1 MLRINKWLNVCV
13 LILFLS
19 SCAGPGL
26 REDSFDQPKSQR
38 LSIFDSRAYTEGYEN
53 KKQYS
58 SLLSLLEKELNEIE
72 KREQQV
78 TSDINLREIITWV
91 DDKEFSDETSETSED
106 SENNLKGMRPAKNEQ
121 QDNIGSLTD
130 ENTIKRSII
139 SKYQLYGA
147 TNPLNNF
154 LREYQIDSTS
164 HTYDLEGKAYVLD
177 CLAEVYARGLVDFKK
192 ASDYNEKALKAC
204 ERINDIGLDSL
215 PVSDFYSGQR
225 HLYYYFYPVIN
236 KNKIDAQSFYCR
248 KDLIS
253 VYPPEF
259 LKEVRHGD
267 LVSLKNRIKER
278 KDYLNQK
285 LGMVDIKGECRDPVN
300 NSISDNDDIFQ
311 GDLQIL
317 KDGFAKMDNQV
328 VYYKNFYLAMKLWDS
343 NKTGRKIDYEH
354 LIKLCEE
361 GLKYEPEQRLKSDFD
376 TKNFFNC
383 FLGIA
388 YLKTGKSKEGLAR
401 LEEFIIG
408 LDEADQAEIKLS
420 KDREAV
426 IDEVVKSEV
435 EKAKARAQAKESAKV
450 FGKILLSVALVALE
464 AYANASVASTS
475 PGGYNSYQS
484 NQLSDLAG
492 RVVEGSFKTCKE
504 NLEKVEARL
513 KVLEEINR
521 KSLQGFV
528 TPTTL
533 KAARYLNKFELVEL
547 YSELGNAYK
556 NTGDVEKAIKY
567 YEEAVSI
574 VEMQRTTISLESQRI
589 SFAETKDRLYKNIVP
604 LLVRNNQPD
613 KAFEYV
619 ERAKSRAFLDVLGG
633 KDIVLNTTQDT
644 EVYNSL
650 MRQKDEIATLLDN
663 QKIGY
668 DQVAAAVDKRSR
680 ALEIVKSLKGKELE
694 FKSMTDVSTISA
706 DEAKALSIDDFSIIE
721 YFITDSALF
730 IFLVDGGRLLVKE
743 YAVESKELFD
753 LIKSFRDAIASSSE
767 AEVKESGNKLYTI
780 LFEPVINEITQKRI
794 YIVPHSWL
802 HYIPFQALYHD
813 DRFIVSEYA
822 VTYSPSATVVKISLT
837 KRKSKNNS
845 ALLLANADLGNPELN
860 LPYAEKEVLSISE
873 YFQDKRVIVGKE
885 ATETL
890 FCELA
895 DKYDILHV
903 ATHANFNVDD
913 PINSPI
919 YLAKD
924 DLNDGNLTALE
935 LYRLH
940 IDASLITLSACET
953 GLSLIS
959 RGDEI
964 IGLIRGA
971 MYAGAKSIVSTLWSV
986 EDESTSYAMDVFY
999 NNFKT
1004 MPLDLALQ
1012 DAQIKTMDKYA
1023 KSYNWAPFV
1032 LTGSYD
1038 PEKVSHVVVDPYIAL
1053 LTDSGTSTTRVYAAN
1068 MLGELAD
1075 ASAVE
1080 PLIATLN
1087 DTDWE
1092 VRQCAVNALKA
1103 IGEPA
1108 IDPLVVVFRGED
1120 ENMQKVAAVVLGE
1133 MGWMPADEAEQ
1144 LKYIKTLIE
1153 DGVEQNITN
1162 ALSKIGEQAIPPLVA
1177 IMKGEYGLQ
1186 DKAVEALKNLGWTPA
1201 DESDQIYY
1209 LIAIQ
1214 DWDELLKKGDTA
1226 VTYLIQTL
1234 NDKQKT
1240 VRISAIEALA
1250 KIGDAKAVEP
1260 LIALLTD
1267 EDYEIRLNV
1276 VMALGLLG
1284 DGRAVEPL
1292 VTIMK
1297 GEGGFI
1303 QDKALEALH
1312 KLGWSPV
1319 DEADQIGY
1327 LIAVQD
1333 WDGLVKKGEPAV
1345 SYLIQALNSANKE
1358 VVIGAAKTLG
1368 EIRDIRAVEPLIDKL
1383 TKADY
1388 EIRSS
1393 AVRALGEIGDA
1404 RAVKPLRELSEKDP
1418 YKQIQEDAKKAL
1430 EKINKNKE

>member
-1 MLRINKWLNVCV
+1 MLRINKWLNVFV

-26 REDSFDQPKSQR
+26 REDSFDQTKSPR
-38 LSIFDSRAYTEGYEN
+38 LSIFDSRAYTEGYES

-58 SLLSLLEKELNEIE
+58 SLLSLLEKELKEIE

-91 DDKEFSDETSETSED
+91 EDKEFSDETSETSED
-106 SENNLKGMRPAKNEQ
+106 SENNLKGMRPVKNEQ
-121 QDNIGSLTD
+121 KDNIDSFTD
-130 ENTIKRSII
+130 ENSIKRSII

-154 LREYQIDSTS
+154 MREHHIDSTS

-177 CLAEVYARGLVDFKK
+177 CLAEVYTRGLVDFKK
-192 ASDYNEKALKAC
+192 ASDYNEKALKVC
-204 ERINDIGLDSL
+204 ERINEVGLDNL

-236 KNKIDAQSFYCR
+236 RNKIDNQSFYCR
-248 KDLIS
+248 KDIIS
-253 VYPPEF
+253 IYPPQF
-259 LKEVRHGD
+259 LKEVRNDD
-267 LVSLKNRIKER
+267 LVRLRNSIGER

-285 LGMVDIKGECRDPVN
+285 LGIGDVKGEDRECAN
-300 NSISDNDDIFQ
+300 NGISDNDDISQ
-311 GDLQIL
+311 SDLKIL
-317 KDGFAKMDNQV
+317 QDGFDKMDNQAD
-328 VYYKNFYLAMKLWDS
+328 YYRNFYLAMKLWDS
-343 NKTGRKIDYEH
+343 HKTGRKIDYEH
-354 LIKLCEE
+354 LIKICEE

-383 FLGIA
+383 FLGVA
-388 YLKTGKSKEGLAR
+388 YLKTGRNKEGLVK
-401 LEEFIIG
+401 LETFLSG

-435 EKAKARAQAKESAKV
+435 EKAKARAQAKEGAKV

-464 AYANASVASTS
+464 AYANASVASSS

-533 KAARYLNKFELVEL
+533 KAARYLNKFELVDL

-556 NTGDVEKAIKY
+556 DTGEVEKAIKY

-589 SFAETKDRLYKNIVP
+589 SFAETKDKLYKNIVP
-604 LLVRNNQPD
+604 LFVRNNQPD

-633 KDIVLNTTQDT
+633 KDVVLNTTQDT

-650 MRQKDEIATLLDN
+650 MRQKDELATLLDN

-668 DQVAAAVDKRSR
+668 DQVAAAIDKRSR
-680 ALEIVKSLKGKELE
+680 ALEIVRSLKGKELE

-706 DEAKALSIDDFSIIE
+706 DEAKALSTDDFSIIE
-721 YFITDSALF
+721 YFITDSTLF

-743 YAVESKELFD
+743 YAIENKKLFD
-753 LIKSFRDAIASSSE
+753 LVKSFRDAIASSAE
-767 AEVKESGNKLYTI
+767 TEVKESGNKLYTI
-780 LFEPVINEITQKRI
+780 LFEPIIKEITQKRI

-822 VTYSPSATVVKISLT
+822 ITYSPSATVVKISLT
-837 KRKSKNNS
+837 KRKTEKNS

-873 YFQDKRVIVGKE
+873 YFKDKRVIVGKE

-986 EDESTSYAMDVFY
+986 EDESTSYAMDTFY
-999 NNFKT
+999 NNFQT

-1053 LTDSGTSTTRVYAAN
+1053 LKDSGTSTTRVYAAN

-1075 ASAVE
+1075 ARAVEPLMIALNDTDQNVHQAAADAIAMIGEPAVGTLTALLKGDNETLQATAAEILGKIGWMPANEEDHFGYLQAIIRPLIADGVGEQDMEVLAKMGDPAIKPLIGLMDSEGSQLRIYAATALQNLGWVAVNEVDQMSYLLATQDWDGLVEKGKPAVECLISVLKDEDISVRGNATIALGRIGGAEVVDSLIDTLKDEVYEIRKNAAEALGKIGDARAVE
-1080 PLIATLN
+1080 PLIAALKSEIGT
-1087 DTDWE
+1087 
-1092 VRQCAVNALKA
+1092 VRQSAATALGMIGDIKA
-1103 IGEPA
+1103 EK
-1108 IDPLVVVFRGED
+1108 R
-1120 ENMQKVAAVVLGE
+1120 
-1133 MGWMPADEAEQ
+1133 
-1144 LKYIKTLIE
+1144 LIE
-1153 DGVEQNITN
+1153 I
-1162 ALSKIGEQAIPPLVA
+1162 SKYDDL
-1177 IMKGEYGLQ
+1177 
-1186 DKAVEALKNLGWTPA
+1186 
-1201 DESDQIYY
+1201 ES
-1209 LIAIQ
+1209 
-1214 DWDELLKKGDTA
+1214 
-1226 VTYLIQTL
+1226 
-1234 NDKQKT
+1234 
-1240 VRISAIEALA
+1240 VRTDAKEALA
-1250 KIGDAKAVEP
+1250 KIKEKQ
-1260 LIALLTD
+1260 T
-1267 EDYEIRLNV
+1267 
-1276 VMALGLLG
+1276 
-1284 DGRAVEPL
+1284 
-1292 VTIMK
+1292 T
-1297 GEGGFI
+1297 
-1303 QDKALEALH
+1303 
-1312 KLGWSPV
+1312 
-1319 DEADQIGY
+1319 
-1327 LIAVQD
+1327 
-1333 WDGLVKKGEPAV
+1333 
-1345 SYLIQALNSANKE
+1345 NK
-1358 VVIGAAKTLG
+1358 
-1368 EIRDIRAVEPLIDKL
+1368 RID
-1383 TKADY
+1383 
-1388 EIRSS
+1388 
-1393 AVRALGEIGDA
+1393 
-1404 RAVKPLRELSEKDP
+1404 
-1418 YKQIQEDAKKAL
+1418 
-1430 EKINKNKE
+1430 